1 MSEEKTEKPTD
12 KKKKDLR
19 KKGVV
24 ARSQELP
31 TGVALLAAAVAL
43 PMAARALA
51 RALEADMQAVL
62 VSAGNADLGHSWA
75 MAKRLLSD
83 SATAVAMPIL
93 LMGAVGIMSSV
104 ALTRERPSM
113 AFLKPKKQSLSPKA
127 GFKRVFSVH
136 GLQDTAKIT
145 VKVLIVGGIG
155 YYAWQQGATHI
166 VASPA
171 SLDAAIAAI
180 AAACTRLMA
189 EVGGIALLVGL
200 ADAFLARK
208 RFGKQSKMSKQEV
221 RDEFKQMEA
230 NPHLKQAMRQ
240 RAMRLSRTRMMAA
253 IAGAD
258 VVLANPTHIAIA
270 LRYEPGSAAPVVVA
284 RGADHLA
291 QRIKAE
297 AAKQDVP
304 IVEDKPLARA
314 LYSATR
320 IGDTIP
326 FEMFRTV
333 AEVLA
338 TVYAARRKRGLPAH
352 RPAVGI
358 PKQRGSRRD
367 RPTRLTAGSTAPGS
381 TTSDNPRK
389 VSA

>member
-1 MSEEKTEKPTD
+1 VSEDKTEKPTD

-31 TGVALLAAAVAL
+31 SGVALIAAAVAL

-51 RALEADMQAVL
+51 KALEADLQAVL
-62 VSAGNADLGHSWA
+62 VSAGAADLGHAWA
-75 MAKRLLSD
+75 MAKRMLSD
-83 SATAVAMPIL
+83 SVTAVAMPIA
-93 LMGAVGIMSSV
+93 LMAAASIVSSV
-104 ALTRERPSM
+104 VLTRERPSLT
-113 AFLKPKKQSLSPKA
+113 FLKPKKQSLSPKA

-145 VKVLIVGGIG
+145 AKVAIVAGIG
-155 YYAWQQGATHI
+155 YYSWQQGATHI

-171 SLDAAIAAI
+171 SLDATIAAI

-189 EVGGIALLVGL
+189 EVGGIALLVGIV
-200 ADAFLARK
+200 DAFLARR
-208 RFGKQSKMSKQEV
+208 RFGKQSKMTKQEV
-221 RDEFKQMEA
+221 KDEFKQMEA
-230 NPHLKQAMRQ
+230 NPQLKQAMRA
-240 RAMRLSRTRMMAA
+240 RAARLARSRMMAA

-297 AAKQDVP
+297 AAKHEVP

-320 IGDTIP
+320 VGDAIP
-326 FEMFRTV
+326 FEMFRAV

-338 TVYAARRKRGLPAH
+338 TVYAARRSRGLPPH
-352 RPAVGI
+352 REAVGV
-358 PKQRGSRRD
+358 PKQRGPRRT
-367 RPTRLTAGSTAPGS
+367 RPARTPS
-381 TTSDNPRK
+381 TTSDSRK